1 MSQFQLTAVAA
12 AALSDAASA
21 EHTARDRWVKA
32 GKALAKA
39 GMTSVM
45 LVKATEKHP
54 NDAFNAEALDAVRA
68 AVIQGVSA
76 SKKSMQFSTAI
87 PGTINAEN
95 IKGQT
100 KWTVADLLGLR
111 TDQLREI
118 DDDVL
123 KTQRRVFMQLIDGP
137 MLSRVRDYIDRAN
150 GIEKKREKTETKTE
164 TKTESADPIVIIQG
178 YVNAATKMVDV
189 ADVDRFQNAGLEMI
203 ALMRKMRK

>member
-39 GMTSVM
+39 SMTSIM

-54 NDAFNAEALDAVRA
+54 NDAFNADALEAVRA

-76 SKKSMQFSTAI
+76 SKKSMQFSTAV
-87 PGTINAEN
+87 PGSVNAEN
-95 IKGQT
+95 VKGQT
-100 KWTVADLLGLR
+100 RWTVADLLGLR

-150 GIEKKREKTETKTE
+150 GVEKKKEKKAETE
-164 TKTESADPIVIIQG
+164 TKTESVDPIVIIQG
-178 YVNAATKMVDV
+178 YINQATKMGDV

>member
-39 GMTSVM
+39 GMTSIM

-87 PGTINAEN
+87 PGTVNAEN

-137 MLSRVRDYIDRAN
+137 MMSRVRDYIDRAN

-178 YVNAATKMVDV
+178 YINQATKMVDV

-203 ALMRKMRK
+203 ALIRKMRK

>member
-32 GKALAKA
+32 GTALAKS
-39 GMTSVM
+39 GITSIM
-45 LVKATEKHP
+45 LTKATEKHP
-54 NDAFNAEALDAVRA
+54 NDAFNTEALEAVRA

-76 SKKSMQFSTAI
+76 SKKSMQFATAI

-95 IKGQT
+95 VKGQM

-111 TDQLREI
+111 TEQLREI
-118 DDDVL
+118 EDDVL

-137 MLSRVRDYIDRAN
+137 MLNRVRDYIDRAN
-150 GIEKKREKTETKTE
+150 GVEKKKEKKTETE
-164 TKTESADPIVIIQG
+164 TKAESADPIVVIQG
-178 YVNAATKMVDV
+178 YINAATKMVDV

-203 ALMRKMRK
+203 ALLRKNRK

>member
-1 MSQFQLTAVAA
+1 MSQFHLTAVAA

-32 GKALAKA
+32 GKALAKS
-39 GMTSVM
+39 GMTSIM

-54 NDAFNAEALDAVRA
+54 NDAFNADALEAVRA

-76 SKKSMQFSTAI
+76 SKKSMQFATAI
-87 PGTINAEN
+87 PGSVNAEN
-95 IKGQT
+95 VKGQT

-111 TDQLREI
+111 TEQLREI

-150 GIEKKREKTETKTE
+150 GVEKKKEKKTETE
-164 TKTESADPIVIIQG
+164 TKTESADPIVVIQG
-178 YVNAATKMVDV
+178 YINAATKMVDV

-203 ALMRKMRK
+203 ALIRKMRK

>member
-12 AALSDAASA
+12 AAVSDAASA

-39 GMTSVM
+39 GITSMM
-45 LVKATEKHP
+45 LVKSTEKHP
-54 NDAFNAEALDAVRA
+54 NDAFNAEALEAVRA

-76 SKKSMQFSTAI
+76 SKKSLQFSTAI

-100 KWTVADLLGLR
+100 KWTVADLLNLR

-118 DDDVL
+118 DDDIL
-123 KTQRRVFMQLIDGP
+123 KKMRRDYMQLVDGP

-150 GIEKKREKTETKTE
+150 GIEKKREKKTETKTE
-164 TKTESADPIVIIQG
+164 TETADPVTMLRGLLAKKTIL
-178 YVNAATKMVDV
+178 VDIT
-189 ADVDRFQNAGLEMI
+189 DVDRFENALTEAI
-203 ALMRKMRK
+203 VCLTRKR

>member
-39 GMTSVM
+39 GMTSIM

-54 NDAFNAEALDAVRA
+54 NDAFNADALEAVRA

-76 SKKSMQFSTAI
+76 SKKSMQFSTAV
-87 PGTINAEN
+87 PGSVNAEN
-95 IKGQT
+95 VKGQT
-100 KWTVADLLGLR
+100 RWTVADLLGLR

-150 GIEKKREKTETKTE
+150 GVEKKKEKKAETETE
-164 TKTESADPIVIIQG
+164 TESVDPIVIIQG
-178 YVNAATKMVDV
+178 YINQATKMVDV

>member
-1 MSQFQLTAVAA
+1 MSQFQLTAAAA

-39 GMTSVM
+39 GITSMM
-45 LVKATEKHP
+45 LVKSTEKHP
-54 NDAFNAEALDAVRA
+54 NDAFNAEALEAVRA

-100 KWTVADLLGLR
+100 KWTVADLLNLR

-150 GIEKKREKTETKTE
+150 GVEKKREKKTETKTE
-164 TKTESADPIVIIQG
+164 TETMDPVTMLRSLLAKKTIL
-178 YVNAATKMVDV
+178 VDIT
-189 ADVDRFQNAGLEMI
+189 DIDRFENALTEAI
-203 ALMRKMRK
+203 VCLTRKR

>member
-1 MSQFQLTAVAA
+1 MSQFHLTASAA
-12 AALSDAASA
+12 AAVSDAASA

-39 GMTSVM
+39 GVTSIM
-45 LVKATEKHP
+45 LVKSTEKHP
-54 NDAFNAEALDAVRA
+54 NDAFNAEALDAVRS

-76 SKKSMQFSTAI
+76 SKKSMQFSTAV

-100 KWTVADLLGLR
+100 KWTVADLLNLR

-118 DDDVL
+118 DDDIL

-137 MLSRVRDYIDRAN
+137 MMSRVRDYIDRAN
-150 GIEKKREKTETKTE
+150 GIEKTREKKNDKTETKTE
-164 TKTESADPIVIIQG
+164 NADPIVFIQG
-178 YVNAATKMVDV
+178 LLAKKTILVDI
-189 ADVDRFQNAGLEMI
+189 ADVDRFENAGLEMV
-203 ALMRKMRK
+203 ALMRKHRK